1 MLVHKVGLN
10 FQFELF
16 AYDLPQLS
24 LLSKVTFVSLNLP
37 QVFCA
42 PPLIGTVSLEFRPVS
57 ATSKLLRRRQKG
69 VTDVDFYV
77 VVGDKE
83 PEPEQVSCRRRG

>member
-1 MLVHKVGLN
+1 MIYFSYRSYNSYIRFV
-10 FQFELF
+10 ES
-16 AYDLPQLS
+16 APS
-24 LLSKVTFVSLNLP
+24 LLRATTDWNCL
-37 QVFCA
+37 
-42 PPLIGTVSLEFRPVS
+42 FRLVS
-57 ATSKLLRRRQKG
+57 ATSKLLRRRRKC